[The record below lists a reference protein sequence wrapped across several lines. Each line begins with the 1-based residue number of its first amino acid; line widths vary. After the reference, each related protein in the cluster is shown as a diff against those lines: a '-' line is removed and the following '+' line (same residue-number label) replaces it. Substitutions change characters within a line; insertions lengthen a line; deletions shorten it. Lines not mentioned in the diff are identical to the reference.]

1 VANKTPFQK
10 AAIFALK
17 IAVSAVLLYLL
28 GSKVGGKAIVD
39 NIMRL
44 DPLLFVV
51 ACGLYLFATY
61 LSSVRW
67 RLLIPTPVPTVKL
80 FSMYLIGG
88 FFNTYMPGTIGGD
101 AVKAYYLKNTL
112 KKIESGSGAFLPEG
126 RELTIA
132 IASVF
137 MDRYVGVLAL
147 LLVNIAV
154 LPIGYSQIK
163 GLPVSESLIW
173 IMLGVSAVSLLAG
186 VVMFK
191 FRIRGRLAFF
201 SNIYDYFDHYSSKK
215 SSLFATFFLSVVLQ
229 FINFVAVY
237 ILARGLSI
245 NISFA
250 VLIIFMPAIVLIS
263 FVPLSISGL
272 GIREGAFA
280 FFLGAVGVS
289 TDMAVTLSLVWF
301 LSMVCV
307 GAIGMFEYL
316 RFKTVLGGEEKE

>member
-1 VANKTPFQK
+1 MANKTLFSK
-10 AAIFALK
+10 IAVFILK
-17 IAVSAVLLYLL
+17 IAVSAVLLYFLV
-28 GSKVGGKAIVD
+28 SKVGGKAIVD
-39 NIMRL
+39 NILRL
-44 DPLLFVV
+44 DPFLFAA

-67 RLLIPTPVPTVKL
+67 RLLIPTPVPIGKL

-112 KKIESGSGAFLPEG
+112 KKIDGSSGVFLPEG
-126 RELTIA
+126 REFTIA

-154 LPIGYSQIK
+154 FPIGYSQIK

-191 FRIRGRLAFF
+191 FRIRRRLAFF

-215 SSLFATFFLSVVLQ
+215 SSLMATFSLSVILQ
-229 FINFVAVY
+229 FINFFAVF

-245 NISFA
+245 NITFS

-263 FVPLSISGL
+263 FVPLSISGI

-280 FFLGAVGVS
+280 FFLGAVGIS
-289 TDMAVTLSLVWF
+289 ADRAVTLSLAWF

-307 GAIGMFEYL
+307 GAIGIFEYL
-316 RFKTVLGGEEKE
+316 RFKTVLGRE